1 MEGDVMKSLKL
12 SSIDDANGIIDF
24 SFTEYQMGTEILP
37 LTACRGRIL
46 AENVKSPVN
55 VPEYRRS
62 IVDGYAVRAEDMD
75 RDPGA
80 SGVTLKLAGRTE
92 MGKLTELTLKKGCTV
107 YVPTGGMVPDGAD
120 RVVMQEFISAED
132 QKIHIDGSAPDSGNF
147 IEIGGD
153 IRKDSTV
160 LLSGRRIRTQE
171 IGALAAVGKTA
182 VRVYQK
188 PRISIL
194 CSGDELVPWDG
205 ELEPGMI
212 RDMNTITLRMI
223 AEEMGCTV
231 VRSELVSDDFGKIQA
246 AVQNALRD
254 SDILVISGGSSVG
267 EKDMTAEVL
276 QSIEAE
282 SVLLHGIRIKP
293 GKPTIVAR
301 IQGKPVFGLPGHPV
315 AALNIFRI
323 FVSRALNRIQQQ
335 PDPIPRIIRAVCA
348 KTFRTDAQRDTFQM
362 VRLTGYNCPHQFEKV
377 DGESGMI
384 TLLTKAD
391 GYILVPAA
399 RNLVRQGEEF
409 DMIVL
414 D

>member
-1 MEGDVMKSLKL
+1 MKSLKL
-12 SSIDDANGIIDF
+12 STIEEANGIIDS

-46 AENVKSPVN
+46 AENIKSPVN

-62 IVDGYAVRAEDMD
+62 IVDGYAVRGEDMEGN
-75 RDPGA
+75 PGA
-80 SGVTLKLAGRTE
+80 SEIVLSLAGRTE
-92 MGKLTELTLKKGCTV
+92 MGKLSEITLKEGYAV
-107 YVPTGGMVPDGAD
+107 YVPTGGMVPEGAD
-120 RVVMQEFISAED
+120 RVIMQEYTSLEGQRIRF
-132 QKIHIDGSAPDSGNF
+132 DGSAPAAGNF

-205 ELEPGMI
+205 VLEPGMI

-231 VRSELVSDDFGKIQA
+231 VRSELVPDDFGKIQA
-246 AVQNALRD
+246 AVKRALTD

-267 EKDMTAEVL
+267 EKDLTAEVL
-276 QSIEAE
+276 QSIEPDGI
-282 SVLLHGIRIKP
+282 LLHGIRIKP
-293 GKPTIVAR
+293 GKPTIVAK
-301 IQGKPVFGLPGHPV
+301 IKGKPVFGLPGHPV

-335 PDPIPRIIRAVCA
+335 PNPIPRIIRAVCA
-348 KTFRTDAQRDTFQM
+348 KPFKTDAQRDTFQM
-362 VRLTGYNCPHQFEKV
+362 VRLTGHSGPHQFEKV

-391 GYILVPAA
+391 GYILVPAV

>member
-1 MEGDVMKSLKL
+1 MKCLKL
-12 SSIDDANGIIDF
+12 SSVDDANTIIDF
-24 SFTEYQMGTEILP
+24 SFTEYQMGNEVLP
-37 LTACRGRIL
+37 ITACRGRIL
-46 AENVKSPVN
+46 AENITSPVN

-62 IVDGYAVRAEDMD
+62 IVDGYAIRREDID
-75 RDPGA
+75 NAPGA
-80 SGVTLKLAGRTE
+80 LETVLQLAGRTE
-92 MGKLTELTLKKGCTV
+92 MGKISDLRINRGYAA

-120 RVVMQEFISAED
+120 RVVMQEYVSEQEQRIY
-132 QKIHIDGSAPDSGNF
+132 IDPLAPEGINF

-153 IRKDSTV
+153 IPKDSLV
-160 LLSGRRIRTQE
+160 LISGRRIRTQE
-171 IGALAAVGKTA
+171 IGALAAVGRRT
-182 VRVYQK
+182 VRVLLK

-194 CSGDELVPWDG
+194 CTGDELVPWD
-205 ELEPGMI
+205 EEVEPGMI

-231 VRSELVSDDFGKIQA
+231 VRSDLVPDDFEKIRT
-246 AVQNALRD
+246 AVQLALLD

-267 EKDMTAEVL
+267 EKDITAEVL
-276 QSIEAE
+276 ESIEE
-282 SVLLHGIRIKP
+282 NSVMLHGIRIKP
-293 GKPTIVAR
+293 GKPTIVAK

-335 PDPIPRIIRAVCA
+335 PDPIQRIIRVVCA
-348 KTFRTDAQRDTFQM
+348 KAFRTDALRDTFQM
-362 VRLTGYNCPHQFEKV
+362 VRLTGTHASPQFEKV

-399 RNLVRQGEEF
+399 RNQVRQGEEF